1 MQDDKG
7 NKYNLFGT
15 ITEGVDKGEQLIS
28 TTTSFIGYWFSFGA
42 FYTNAEIYEGN

>member
-15 ITEGVDKGEQLIS
+15 ITQGVDKGDQLAS
-28 TTTSFIGYWFSFGA
+28 TASFMGYWFSFGA
-42 FYTNAEIYEGN
+42 FYSNAEIY